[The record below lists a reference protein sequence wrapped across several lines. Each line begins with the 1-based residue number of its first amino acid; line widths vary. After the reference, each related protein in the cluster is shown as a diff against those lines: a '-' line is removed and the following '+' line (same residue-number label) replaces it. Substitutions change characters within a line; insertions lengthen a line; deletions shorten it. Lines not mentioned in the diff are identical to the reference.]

1 MEGVNKEIVVK
12 LKIKRIL
19 MLDLEIVREVYER
32 VYMMFMMNDEM
43 KIIGLKK
50 FLFLEQKS
58 IIILSLLLSKSIN
71 IIDIFLFF
79 ENMYDVL
86 IIKLCILLI
95 LSLNIS
101 DKFIF

>member
-50 FLFLEQKS
+50 FLFLERKS
-58 IIILSLLLSKSIN
+58 VIIVSLLLSK
-71 IIDIFLFF
+71 
-79 ENMYDVL
+79 L
-86 IIKLCILLI
+86 I
-95 LSLNIS
+95 
-101 DKFIF
+101 

>member
-12 LKIKRIL
+12 FKIKRIL

-50 FLFLEQKS
+50 FLLLEQKS
-58 IIILSLLLSKSIN
+58 IVLVSLLLSK
-71 IIDIFLFF
+71 
-79 ENMYDVL
+79 L
-86 IIKLCILLI
+86 I
-95 LSLNIS
+95 
-101 DKFIF
+101 

>member
-50 FLFLEQKS
+50 FLLLEQKS
-58 IIILSLLLSKSIN
+58 IVLVSLLLSK
-71 IIDIFLFF
+71 L
-79 ENMYDVL
+79 M
-86 IIKLCILLI
+86 
-95 LSLNIS
+95 
-101 DKFIF
+101 

>member
-19 MLDLEIVREVYER
+19 MLDLEIVWEVYER

-58 IIILSLLLSKSIN
+58 IVLVSLLLSK
-71 IIDIFLFF
+71 L
-79 ENMYDVL
+79 M
-86 IIKLCILLI
+86 
-95 LSLNIS
+95 
-101 DKFIF
+101 

>member
-58 IIILSLLLSKSIN
+58 IIILSFLLSK
-71 IIDIFLFF
+71 
-79 ENMYDVL
+79 L
-86 IIKLCILLI
+86 I
-95 LSLNIS
+95 
-101 DKFIF
+101 

>member
-50 FLFLEQKS
+50 FLFLE
-58 IIILSLLLSKSIN
+58 
-71 IIDIFLFF
+71 
-79 ENMYDVL
+79 
-86 IIKLCILLI
+86 
-95 LSLNIS
+95 
-101 DKFIF
+101 

>member
-19 MLDLEIVREVYER
+19 MLDLGIVWEVYER

-50 FLFLEQKS
+50 FLLLEQKS
-58 IIILSLLLSKSIN
+58 IVLVSLLLSK
-71 IIDIFLFF
+71 L
-79 ENMYDVL
+79 M
-86 IIKLCILLI
+86 
-95 LSLNIS
+95 
-101 DKFIF
+101 

>member
-58 IIILSLLLSKSIN
+58 IVLVSLLLSK
-71 IIDIFLFF
+71 
-79 ENMYDVL
+79 L
-86 IIKLCILLI
+86 I
-95 LSLNIS
+95 
-101 DKFIF
+101 

>member
-19 MLDLEIVREVYER
+19 MLDLEIVWEVYER

-58 IIILSLLLSKSIN
+58 IIILSLLLSK
-71 IIDIFLFF
+71 
-79 ENMYDVL
+79 L
-86 IIKLCILLI
+86 I
-95 LSLNIS
+95 
-101 DKFIF
+101 

>member
-50 FLFLEQKS
+50 FLLLEQKS
-58 IIILSLLLSKSIN
+58 IVLVSLLLSK
-71 IIDIFLFF
+71 
-79 ENMYDVL
+79 L
-86 IIKLCILLI
+86 I
-95 LSLNIS
+95 
-101 DKFIF
+101 

>member
-19 MLDLEIVREVYER
+19 MLDLEIVWEVYER

-50 FLFLEQKS
+50 FLLLEKKS
-58 IIILSLLLSKSIN
+58 IVLVSLLLSKSIN
-71 IIDIFLFF
+71 IIDIFLLFRKYVWCIDYKIVYF
-79 ENMYDVL
+79 ID
-86 IIKLCILLI
+86 IKF
-95 LSLNIS
+95 
-101 DKFIF
+101 KY

>member
-19 MLDLEIVREVYER
+19 MLDLEIVWEVYER

-50 FLFLEQKS
+50 FLLLEKKS
-58 IIILSLLLSKSIN
+58 IVLVSLLLSKSIN
-71 IIDIFLFF
+71 IIDIFLLFRK
-79 ENMYDVL
+79 YV
-86 IIKLCILLI
+86 
-95 LSLNIS
+95 
-101 DKFIF
+101 

>member
-58 IIILSLLLSKSIN
+58 IVLVSLLLSKSIN
-71 IIDIFLFF
+71 IIDIFLLFRK
-79 ENMYDVL
+79 YV
-86 IIKLCILLI
+86 
-95 LSLNIS
+95 
-101 DKFIF
+101 

>member
-19 MLDLEIVREVYER
+19 MLDLEIVWEVYER
-32 VYMMFMMNDEM
+32 VYMMFVMNDEM

-58 IIILSLLLSKSIN
+58 IIILSLLLSK
-71 IIDIFLFF
+71 
-79 ENMYDVL
+79 L
-86 IIKLCILLI
+86 I
-95 LSLNIS
+95 
-101 DKFIF
+101 

>member
-19 MLDLEIVREVYER
+19 MLDLEIVRKVYER

-50 FLFLEQKS
+50 FLLLEQKS
-58 IIILSLLLSKSIN
+58 IVLVSLLLSK
-71 IIDIFLFF
+71 
-79 ENMYDVL
+79 L
-86 IIKLCILLI
+86 I
-95 LSLNIS
+95 
-101 DKFIF
+101 

>member
-58 IIILSLLLSKSIN
+58 IVLVSLLLSK
-71 IIDIFLFF
+71 L
-79 ENMYDVL
+79 M
-86 IIKLCILLI
+86 
-95 LSLNIS
+95 
-101 DKFIF
+101 

>member
-58 IIILSLLLSKSIN
+58 IIILSLLLSK
-71 IIDIFLFF
+71 
-79 ENMYDVL
+79 L
-86 IIKLCILLI
+86 I
-95 LSLNIS
+95 
-101 DKFIF
+101 

>member
-50 FLFLEQKS
+50 FLLLEQKS
-58 IIILSLLLSKSIN
+58 IVIVSLLLSK
-71 IIDIFLFF
+71 
-79 ENMYDVL
+79 L
-86 IIKLCILLI
+86 I
-95 LSLNIS
+95 
-101 DKFIF
+101 

>member
-32 VYMMFMMNDEM
+32 VYMMFVMNDEM

-50 FLFLEQKS
+50 FLLLEQKS
-58 IIILSLLLSKSIN
+58 IVLVSLLLSK
-71 IIDIFLFF
+71 
-79 ENMYDVL
+79 L
-86 IIKLCILLI
+86 I
-95 LSLNIS
+95 
-101 DKFIF
+101 

>member
-19 MLDLEIVREVYER
+19 MLDLEIVWEVYER

-50 FLFLEQKS
+50 FLLLEQKS
-58 IIILSLLLSKSIN
+58 IVLVSLLLSK
-71 IIDIFLFF
+71 L
-79 ENMYDVL
+79 M
-86 IIKLCILLI
+86 
-95 LSLNIS
+95 
-101 DKFIF
+101 

>member
-50 FLFLEQKS
+50 FLLLEKKS
-58 IIILSLLLSKSIN
+58 IVLVSLLLSKSIN
-71 IIDIFLFF
+71 IIDIFLLFRK
-79 ENMYDVL
+79 YV
-86 IIKLCILLI
+86 
-95 LSLNIS
+95 
-101 DKFIF
+101 

>member
-50 FLFLEQKS
+50 FLLLEKKS
-58 IIILSLLLSKSIN
+58 IVLVSLLLSK
-71 IIDIFLFF
+71 L
-79 ENMYDVL
+79 M
-86 IIKLCILLI
+86 
-95 LSLNIS
+95 
-101 DKFIF
+101 

>member
-50 FLFLEQKS
+50 FLLLEKKS
-58 IIILSLLLSKSIN
+58 IVLVSLLLSKLIN
-71 IIDIFLFF
+71 IIDIFLLFRK
-79 ENMYDVL
+79 YV
-86 IIKLCILLI
+86 
-95 LSLNIS
+95 
-101 DKFIF
+101 

>member
-43 KIIGLKK
+43 KKIGLKK
-50 FLFLEQKS
+50 FLLLEQES
-58 IIILSLLLSKSIN
+58 IVLACLLLSK
-71 IIDIFLFF
+71 
-79 ENMYDVL
+79 L
-86 IIKLCILLI
+86 I
-95 LSLNIS
+95 
-101 DKFIF
+101 